1 MKKPL
6 ALLAL
11 GARAKASGWATYQ
24 GNSRKLGFTST
35 GFFCIITETDGTVSA
50 VERRQSSLI
59 KRHH

>member
-24 GNSRKLGFTST
+24 GNSRKLGFTYT
-35 GFFCIITETDGTVSA
+35 GFFCIIT
-50 VERRQSSLI
+50 
-59 KRHH
+59 